1 MNNQYTRFLS
11 ARNVF
16 HTKIVFI
23 AYIINY
29 VRNQF
34 DIGDST
40 IMFIFTGTAPSN
52 ICLENSIIV
61 SVLIFRKAS
70 ALVSHV

>member
-1 MNNQYTRFLS
+1 MNNQYTRFPS
-11 ARNVF
+11 ARNDF

-29 VRNQF
+29 FRNQF
-34 DIGDST
+34 DICDS
-40 IMFIFTGTAPSN
+40 ISMFIFTGTAPSN
-52 ICLENSIIV
+52 ICVENKNIV
-61 SVLIFRKAS
+61 SVLIFREAS